1 MDIETARSIGTV
13 FAILLGAILGCVA
26 IGAACIVWVRKMAF
40 GYGGSALCVTGLVLL
55 GLSVWQSVNLRLNAG
70 PMVLHAEWAAIVGDI
85 KRKGDGLT
93 INDRFMPVPALPD
106 GPTQI
111 GFWTP
116 SAKTKETADASTW
129 EIFESDK
136 KLDDFADRL
145 MTAKIIEGYRRYE
158 VTGAG
163 KEDSRRIGAWW
174 VSTKNGEFKLRDFLR
189 AYSEFWKN
197 GEDATYMEILPLK
210 SSGGYQAEASR
221 TKP

>member
-13 FAILLGAILGCVA
+13 FAILLGAILGCAA

-40 GYGGSALCVTGLVLL
+40 GYGGSALCLTGMVLL
-55 GLSVWQSVNLRLNAG
+55 GLSVWQSFNLHLDAG
-70 PMVLHAEWAAIVGDI
+70 PMVLRAQWAAIVGNL
-85 KRKGDGLT
+85 KPKGDGVIVNGT
-93 INDRFMPVPALPD
+93 FIPAPALPD

-129 EIFESDK
+129 EILESDK

-145 MTAKIIEGYRRYE
+145 MTANIIEGYRRYE

-163 KEDSRRIGAWW
+163 KDGKDSRKIGAWW

-189 AYSEFWKN
+189 EYTEFWKN

-210 SSGGYQAEASR
+210 SAGGRRPE
-221 TKP
+221 